1 MHVNRGG
8 HGRLATTCRREVVGA
23 AEVPQPLLDGGGDG
37 ARVGARAVE
46 LAQELRVGDLAGR
59 VGHFLR
65 FSCRQDGAK
74 TCSCV

>member
-8 HGRLATTCRREVVGA
+8 HGCLATTCRREVVGA

-37 ARVGARAVE
+37 TRVGARAVE

-59 VGHFLR
+59 VSH
-65 FSCRQDGAK
+65 S
-74 TCSCV
+74 